1 MSLVRSAIIP
11 TLALTAVCAVVAGLV
26 SGETGVYGAIV
37 GGVIVCVFFASSP
50 LALGP
55 VTKVSPQSSVLV
67 AMVFF
72 LTKVVAL
79 VALFVVVL
87 GPDGIGDHVDD
98 AALGMTVIV
107 TTLAWTA
114 LQIRAA
120 RHTRQPLYDLS
131 NSEGRRPDNLKGQ

>member
-1 MSLVRSAIIP
+1 MSLLRSSILPALVVTVICAI
-11 TLALTAVCAVVAGLV
+11 VAGLTA
-26 SGETGVYGAIV
+26 GEEGVYGALV

-55 VTKVSPQSSVLV
+55 VTKVSPQLSVLV

-87 GPDGIGDHVDD
+87 GPEGIGDHIDD
-98 AALGMTVIV
+98 AALGTTVIV

-120 RHTRQPLYDLS
+120 RHSRQPLYDLG
-131 NSEGRRPDNLKGQ
+131 NND